1 MENVFGEYISGVV
14 TMMRALIAAVFSIS
28 MMGATVVCKAI
39 DNPDAPDFVTEFNER
54 AKKYED
60 EIQNKATATEDVR
73 QAYAEYER
81 FLDAELDKAYKALS
95 SKLPGPARVKLKR
108 AQDDWHKFRKSE
120 FGFIA
125 QNWTTKTFGSSS
137 VLSRGAYRTSIV
149 RERVTTLLH
158 YLKNY

>member
-1 MENVFGEYISGVV
+1 MSPGNYISRVV
-14 TMMRALIAAVFSIS
+14 AMMRTLVAAVFSIS

-39 DNPDAPDFVTEFNER
+39 DNPDAPDFVAEFNER

-60 EIQNKATATEDVR
+60 EIQNKAATEDVR

-95 SKLPGPARVKLKR
+95 SKLPGPARAKLKR

-120 FGFIA
+120 FDFIA

-137 VLSRGAYRTSIV
+137 VLSRGAYRTAII